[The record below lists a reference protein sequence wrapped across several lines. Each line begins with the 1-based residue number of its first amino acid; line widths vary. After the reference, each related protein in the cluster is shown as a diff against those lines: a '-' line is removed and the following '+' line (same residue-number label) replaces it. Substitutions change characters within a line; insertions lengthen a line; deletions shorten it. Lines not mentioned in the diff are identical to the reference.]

1 MVKDVNTLQEEIIQ
15 KITYNFLLNKMP
27 TIKIFKQKVVLKTQ
41 QWGGRGPAS
50 SCAASSCAAS
60 SCAATTTKKQMMNHA
75 IYFYLFLS
83 KFKVFLSVYC
93 IVFNK

>member
-27 TIKIFKQKVVLKTQ
+27 TIKIFKQKVVLKIQ
-41 QWGGRGPAS
+41 HWGGRGP
-50 SCAASSCAAS
+50 ASSCAAS